1 MFVEILYA
9 LVQWFPSWFEPLP
22 KS

>member
-1 MFVEILYA
+1 MFVEILYV